1 MTYKYLL
8 MMLLCKYVRPVLST
22 ARRLVGVGGTSQT
35 MLSSQTEP
43 GATQM
48 ELRTTFAE
56 TGCAFQA
63 MLKDLEFGF
72 LKYCTFI
79 YSLIIIT
86 LFMTLI
92 HHFLYSALNSSN
104 ASMIKR
110 HAWNRTK
117 KNNENSR
124 LIDPLSTNCNQ
135 FCSVDHISF
144 FKDSQQD
151 LN

>member
-1 MTYKYLL
+1 MRKPSALLPTNQSQKSSRSTSKVLRGKAITGVTHNYLL
-8 MMLLCKYVRPVLST
+8 MMLLCKYCRPVLST

-43 GATQM
+43 GATPM

-56 TGCAFQA
+56 TGSAFQA

-72 LKYCTFI
+72 LKYCTII

-92 HHFLYSALNSSN
+92 YHYLYSALNSSN
-104 ASMIKR
+104 ASLLKR
-110 HAWNRTK
+110 PAWKRTK
-117 KNNENSR
+117 
-124 LIDPLSTNCNQ
+124 
-135 FCSVDHISF
+135 
-144 FKDSQQD
+144 
-151 LN
+151 